1 MKEKIE
7 RNKLIMKMKN
17 KGKTIREIAHFFNIS
32 FWACRSIVRRMK
44 GEDDGRDWKR
54 EQIRKY
60 FSFTCQNCGRIWK
73 LGERKF
79 DVHHF
84 GRGSLDSRKYDTGK
98 IDPEMVTL
106 LCHKCHLN
114 LPEHR
119 EAMSNSY
126 NKNKKAGPALA
137 K

>member
-7 RNKLIMKMKN
+7 RNKFIMKMRSR
-17 KGKTIREIAHFFNIS
+17 GKTIKEIAQFFNIS
-32 FWACRSIVRRMK
+32 YWACRSIIRRIK
-44 GEDDGRDWKR
+44 GIDEGRDFKR

-60 FSFTCQNCGRIWK
+60 FNFTCQNCGRKWK
-73 LGERKF
+73 EGERRF

-84 GRGSLDSRKYDTGK
+84 GRGSLDSRKYDTGI
-98 IDPEMVTL
+98 IDPNLVTL

-119 EAMSNSY
+119 EAMS
-126 NKNKKAGPALA
+126 KNHKK
-137 K
+137 